1 MMMKNILKKYFL
13 FLILCTNSLL
23 AFSQSDGLSTWFA
36 MRVNHRFN
44 DRFLMLANAELRVDD
59 TFSQVD
65 RWGLALYGEYR
76 IWSFLRVE
84 GGYEVHHRDRGSAG
98 WKFRQRY
105 SVGAQANARCNRIR
119 LTLRERMQQTF
130 DHGKIQT
137 EFRTRAEVMYEPVN
151 SIFNPYFS
159 FEIYQDIGNH
169 KTWDVD
175 RFRYRPG
182 VNMRFTDHWALDF
195 FYCYQQV
202 PRGADK
208 NIIGLE
214 CAFSF

>member
-1 MMMKNILKKYFL
+1 MMKKNILIKYFL

-23 AFSQSDGLSTWFA
+23 TFSQSEGLSNWFA

-44 DRFLMLANAELRVDD
+44 EHFLLYTNAELRVDD
-59 TFSQVD
+59 TFKQVD

-98 WKFRQRY
+98 GKFRQRY
-105 SVGAQANARCNRIR
+105 SVGAQATARCNRFR
-119 LTLRERMQQTF
+119 LSLRERMQQTF
-130 DHGKIQT
+130 DSGKIQT

-159 FEIYQDIGNH
+159 FEIYQDIGKH
-169 KTWDVD
+169 KALDVD
-175 RFRYRPG
+175 RLRYRPC
-182 VNMRFTDHWALDF
+182 VNIRFTNHWALDF
-195 FYCYQQV
+195 FY
-202 PRGADK
+202 
-208 NIIGLE
+208 
-214 CAFSF
+214 S